1 MQFLGRAAKAG
12 VLGCWLLRKKYL
24 SLYQFQSM
32 RTEANLYATPH
43 PQILSWQSPTPFWV
57 LSKYQQGHAPILGTH
72 HQLGSASFS
81 HGAPFRS
88 NITACPGTLMAQGA
102 GQNHATS

>member
-32 RTEANLYATPH
+32 RTEANLYATPASTN
-43 PQILSWQSPTPFWV
+43 LVMAESNS
-57 LSKYQQGHAPILGTH
+57 ILG
-72 HQLGSASFS
+72 AK
-81 HGAPFRS
+81 
-88 NITACPGTLMAQGA
+88 
-102 GQNHATS
+102 